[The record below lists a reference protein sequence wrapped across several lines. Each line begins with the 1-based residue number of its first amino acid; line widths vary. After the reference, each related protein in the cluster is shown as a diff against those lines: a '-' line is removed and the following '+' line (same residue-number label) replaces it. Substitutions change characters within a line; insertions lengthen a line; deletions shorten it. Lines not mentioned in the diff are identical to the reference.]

1 VTFLVALAAKAFP
14 FRWWA
19 IGAAFGLLVAAWGVQ
34 TYRVNSYKADLAES
48 QAIRAQER
56 EAAATAARI
65 QSEEYRLEDQR
76 RTRALRS
83 IVDDTIHKAEAVAA
97 DAVDSRVAADR
108 LRQRIAAIVA
118 ASRRA
123 SRDSP
128 APEGSPP
135 AQDAI
140 GMLAELYRRIDEAAA
155 LYAGVADATHNA
167 GNACE
172 RAYGSLTP

>member
-1 VTFLVALAAKAFP
+1 MTYLLRFLPFVSVWKWWLIGGAFAAV
-14 FRWWA
+14 
-19 IGAAFGLLVAAWGVQ
+19 VAAWGVQ

-56 EAAATAARI
+56 AAAAEAARI
-65 QSEEYRLEDQR
+65 QSEEYREEDQR
-76 RTRALRS
+76 RIRALRS
-83 IVDDTIHKAEAVAA
+83 IVDDTIQKAEAVAA

-123 SRDSP
+123 SRDP
-128 APEGSPP
+128 AAAEGSPP

-140 GMLAELYRRIDEAAA
+140 GMLAELYRRIDEAAQ